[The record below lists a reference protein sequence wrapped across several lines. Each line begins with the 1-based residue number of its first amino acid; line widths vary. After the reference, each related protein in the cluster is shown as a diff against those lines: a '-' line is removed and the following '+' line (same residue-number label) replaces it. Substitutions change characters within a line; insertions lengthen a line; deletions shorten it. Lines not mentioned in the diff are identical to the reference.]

1 MFGFIKQMFT
11 GLLSFRGSLASI
23 VNITSHIKCFY
34 LFVTQPT
41 VINLHPN
48 EYTQRLSYYPFAVN
62 LDKCMVN
69 CNTLNDLSN
78 RICVSNKTED
88 LNLSIL
94 NFITKIV

>member
-48 EYTQRLSYYPFAVN
+48 EYTQRLSY
-62 LDKCMVN
+62 
-69 CNTLNDLSN
+69 
-78 RICVSNKTED
+78 
-88 LNLSIL
+88 
-94 NFITKIV
+94 